1 MSLEPKRLP
10 LTAWIVAFLVIAF
23 LITGA
28 ASIFR
33 HAERKS
39 SDPLPILANVP
50 DFHFTTQDGKTLN
63 RADLLGKVWVADFIF
78 TRCAGPCPVMSSRMA
93 EVSRELKKADN
104 VRLVSVSID
113 PEHDTPEVLSAYASR
128 LQADLNH
135 WIFLTGPKKEIQ
147 EFTTKGMLQALA
159 TDSSGVPTH
168 STRFLLI
175 DRDGQIRKTRNLDE
189 PELVQKLLIDIGD
202 LLRETPSN
210 KDSSKPSAP

>member
-1 MSLEPKRLP
+1 M
-10 LTAWIVAFLVIAF
+10 AWVVAFLLIAL

-39 SDPLPILANVP
+39 SDQLPVLASVP
-50 DFHFTTQDGKTLN
+50 DFHFTTQDGKTLS

-78 TRCAGPCPVMSSRMA
+78 TRCAGPCPMMSSRMA

-113 PEHDTPEVLSAYASR
+113 PEHDTPEVLKGYASR
-128 LQADLNH
+128 LQADLGH
-135 WIFLTGPKKEIQ
+135 WIFLTGPKSAIQ
-147 EFTTKGMLQALA
+147 EFTTRGMLQALA
-159 TDSSGVPTH
+159 TDSSGIPTH
-168 STRFLLI
+168 STRFLVV
-175 DRDGQIRKTRNLDE
+175 DRDGQLRKTRNLDE
-189 PELVQKLLIDIGD
+189 PELVQKLLMDIGD

-210 KDSSKPSAP
+210 KEASKPSAP